1 MRNAIH
7 SEITAKSM
15 GNRIKITDSAWVMRQ
30 EHAHARRC
38 QALQGRQAVEQRT
51 DNVKY

>member
-1 MRNAIH
+1 MRNAINP
-7 SEITAKSM
+7 ELAAKIM

-30 EHAHARRC
+30 EHVHASRC

-51 DNVKY
+51 DNVRY